1 MNINVK
7 YRKPIYFQNSNGTTY
22 KVLATYSN
30 NAVMESEKA
39 YYAVFNIDGHEWA
52 YSKFLGF
59 KTSEK
64 INPYVLARY
73 IKLIMK

>member
-1 MNINVK
+1 
-7 YRKPIYFQNSNGTTY
+7 
-22 KVLATYSN
+22 
-30 NAVMESEKA
+30 MESEKA

-73 IKLIMK
+73 IELIMNYEIDRKIYH